1 MNPKLS
7 AFLCFI
13 LSIHGGWAQLPDSPV
28 ELFTLEPG
36 GGDTARSL
44 PNANDIAHA
53 AFMTM
58 SLDDLAATR
67 ATDADVLTLNLPV
80 PNEDVV
86 QGSEVLEFELTN

>member
-28 ELFTLEPG
+28 KLFTLEPSG
-36 GGDTARSL
+36 GETARSL
-44 PNANDIAHA
+44 PNASDIAHA

-67 ATDADVLTLNLPV
+67 ATDA
-80 PNEDVV
+80 
-86 QGSEVLEFELTN
+86 EVEVRGIIWILK